1 MIVCVLT
8 ACRPP
13 RKTIT
18 LYFHIS
24 IFRHNS
30 CSCPVR
36 LVLSYCIQ
44 TSFKTHIIPCH
55 TSSQHPSSSTS
66 STHNPH
72 SMPPP
77 LLQCH
82 QGSAK
87 MPSRPQI
94 QKSGTCTFVR
104 SLPPTPSCLPAHMY
118 PPTYL
123 CFTKRSIRNIS
134 SERSAKS
141 PHGCL
146 CHLTPIHS
154 QVVMRLVLR
163 RLVVKDGLVWS
174 RRVLVRWSGCDAWR
188 RRRRRSTIVILVGGH
203 LHFFSFLFFSLLAG
217 GWFGKMMAFFVL
229 ART

>member
-1 MIVCVLT
+1 M
-8 ACRPP
+8 
-13 RKTIT
+13 T

-24 IFRHNS
+24 IFRHNF

-44 TSFKTHIIPCH
+44 TTFKTHIIPRH

-87 MPSRPQI
+87 MPLRPQI

-154 QVVMRLVLR
+154 QVGSDATGVATLGGERWTCLEQACSGPMERLR
-163 RLVVKDGLVWS
+163 RLEAAAAAQHHCNT
-174 RRVLVRWSGCDAWR
+174 RWRTFA
-188 RRRRRSTIVILVGGH
+188 L
-203 LHFFSFLFFSLLAG
+203 LFFSFFSLLG
-217 GWFGKMMAFFVL
+217 SWSGKTMGLFVL